1 MDSVFTGRDWLFQEI
16 DGQLN
21 SGTSSGVVI
30 VGNIGFGKT
39 AIVSRLVALSC
50 HGTRMRQIAS
60 DSPQASPKHGEGL
73 PLSQPPPSHGTL
85 GGGSCPGTPEMRRR
99 QEEAMRR
106 LASQVVA
113 YHYCQADNAYTCL
126 VPEFVHNVAAL
137 LCRSPHLV
145 SYREQLLREPHLQS
159 MLSLRSC
166 VQDPLASF
174 RRGVLE
180 PLDALYKERKIS
192 SEEDLIILIDGLNEA
207 EFHKPDYGDTIVS
220 FLSKTITKFPP
231 WLKLVVTVRTT
242 LQDITK
248 QLPFHRISLDVL
260 EENDAMDQ
268 DLQGYILHRI
278 HSSPEIQNNISL
290 NGKMDNTTF
299 GKLSAHLKALSQ
311 GSYLYL
317 KLTFDLIEK
326 GYLVLK
332 SSSYKVRGTG

>member
-1 MDSVFTGRDWLFQEI
+1 
-16 DGQLN
+16 
-21 SGTSSGVVI
+21 
-30 VGNIGFGKT
+30 
-39 AIVSRLVALSC
+39 
-50 HGTRMRQIAS
+50 
-60 DSPQASPKHGEGL
+60 
-73 PLSQPPPSHGTL
+73 
-85 GGGSCPGTPEMRRR
+85 
-99 QEEAMRR
+99 
-106 LASQVVA
+106 VVA

-145 SYREQLLREPHLQS
+145 AYREQLLREPHLQS
-159 MLSLRSC
+159 VLSLRSC

-180 PLDALYKERKIS
+180 PLDALYKERKIN

-207 EFHKPDYGDTIVS
+207 EFHKPDYGDTVVS
-220 FLSKTITKFPP
+220 FLTKTIHKFPP
-231 WLKLVVTVRTT
+231 WLKLVE
-242 LQDITK
+242 ITNA
-248 QLPFHRISLDVL
+248 LPFHRISLDSL
-260 EENDAMDQ
+260 EENDAIDQ

-299 GKLSAHLKALSQ
+299 GKLSGHLKALSQ

-332 SSSYKVRGTG
+332 SSSYKVGGGSSKPGGGVSAAVQHAFPHTVVVRAGASPSQCGRGIAPSTDGRADIPGHQCWFSAGNLLEATP